1 MQLTDV
7 MAGFADI
14 SLAQIAILACVTL
27 FASVVG
33 GVAGYG
39 TGALMPLVLV
49 PMVGAEQVVPI
60 VAISALFTNSGRV
73 AAFFPHVDARRA
85 IIIIAGAA
93 LTCVL
98 GAWAYTLLSGVGAS
112 LVIGSMLILSVPLR
126 RIAQHRA
133 LKLGDHGLAVGA
145 AGFGLVVGG
154 TTGSGAIL
162 LTLLMAAGL
171 EGAAVVATDAV
182 VTIVIGIVKVATF
195 GVAGVVTPQVIA
207 FGLLIGA
214 IAFPGGFLAKALIA
228 RLPIKVHTAM
238 FDAVIII
245 GGLVMIVAALRAA
258 SV

>member
-1 MQLTDV
+1 MQLADIL
-7 MAGFADI
+7 AGFADI
-14 SLAQIAILACVTL
+14 SLAQIALLACVTL
-27 FASVVG
+27 IASVIG

-49 PMVGAEQVVPI
+49 PMVGAEAVVPI

-73 AAFFPHVDARRA
+73 AAFFRFVDARRA
-85 IIIIAGAA
+85 LIIIAGAA

-98 GAWAYTLLSGVGAS
+98 GAWGYTHLSGVGAS

-133 LKLGDHGLAVGA
+133 LKLGDGGLAIGA

-171 EGAAVVATDAV
+171 EGAAVVATDAL
-182 VTIVIGIVKVATF
+182 VTIVVGIVKVATF
-195 GVAGVVTPQVIA
+195 GVAGVVTPKIIA

-214 IAFPGGFLAKALIA
+214 IAFPGGFLAKALVT
-228 RLPIKVHTAM
+228 RLPIRIHAAM
-238 FDAVIII
+238 FDAVIIT
-245 GGLVMIVAALRAA
+245 GGVVMIVAALR
-258 SV
+258 